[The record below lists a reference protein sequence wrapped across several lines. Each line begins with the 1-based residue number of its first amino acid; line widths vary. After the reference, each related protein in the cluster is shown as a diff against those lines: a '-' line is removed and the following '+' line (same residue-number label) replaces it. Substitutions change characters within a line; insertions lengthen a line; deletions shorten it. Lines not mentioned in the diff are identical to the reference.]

1 MPPKI
6 KKLKA
11 ALAKAGFRWRPGKG
25 SHTFWA
31 HPHLPGE
38 EITLSGNNGD
48 DAKPYQIKDVRD
60 ALKKLG
66 ADL

>member
-6 KKLKA
+6 RKLKA
-11 ALAKAGFRWRPGKG
+11 ALTKAGFQWRPGKG

-31 HPHLPGE
+31 HPDLPE
-38 EITLSGNNGD
+38 DEFTISGKDGD

-60 ALKKLG
+60 ALRRLG
-66 ADL
+66 KDL